1 MASYA
6 NSNDMIARYSAG
18 LLGDLVSDDGA
29 RVPASALSGND
40 KLTVALRTATGYIKA
55 HLRQADRY
63 TDAQLDGISDAS
75 SSHYDLESAEM
86 LADLTCRLAFWHLWK
101 RKPWSDTH
109 ESARKQAEDDYKT
122 TLDMLRKGTIILDD
136 GVTSEAGKPESIG
149 IKSTQLKTMWSQIG
163 RGRWYPNHKNVP

>member
-1 MASYA
+1 MANYA
-6 NSNDMIARYSAG
+6 DANDMTARYSAG

-29 RVPASALSGND
+29 RVPASALSYNNQMV
-40 KLTVALRTATGYIKA
+40 VALRTATGYVKA

-63 TDAQLDGISDAS
+63 TDDVLEGISDSGSAY
-75 SSHYDLESAEM
+75 YDAESAEM
-86 LADLTCRLAFWHLWK
+86 LADITCRIAFWHLWK

-122 TLDMLRKGTIILDD
+122 TLDMLRKGTIVLDD
-136 GVTSEAGKPESIG
+136 GASPEAGKPESIG

-163 RGRWYPNHKNVP
+163 RGRWYPNNKNVS

>member
-6 NSNDMIARYSAG
+6 DHSDMIARYSAG

-29 RVPASALSGND
+29 RVPASSLAVND
-40 KLTVALRTATGYIKA
+40 KLIVALRTATGYIKA

-63 TDAQLDGISDAS
+63 TDAQLDGISDVS
-75 SSHYDLESAEM
+75 SAHYDLESAAM

-136 GVTSEAGKPESIG
+136 GVTPEAGKPESIG

-163 RGRWYPNHKNVP
+163 RGRWYPNNKNVP

>member
-6 NSNDMIARYSAG
+6 DHNDMIARYSAG

-29 RVPASALSGND
+29 RVPASSLSGND
-40 KLTVALRTATGYIKA
+40 KLMVALRTATGYIKA

-63 TDAQLDGISDAS
+63 TDAQLDGISDVS
-75 SSHYDLESAEM
+75 SAHYDLESSEM

-136 GVTSEAGKPESIG
+136 GVTPEAGKPESIG

-163 RGRWYPNHKNVP
+163 RGRWYPNNKNVP